1 MSISAQS
8 DAKTIHQPLLP
19 VDLIRSI
26 EAFCQYLRGECGLAE
41 NTYRAYRRDL
51 HDFAAF
57 LEETGCKSL
66 KEITPTKIDRYMQ
79 SSHAAGKNP
88 SSIARAIAAIRT
100 FCRFCLLQRF
110 IETDPS
116 ISITAPKKWKRLPRT
131 LDHQDIQK
139 LIDEPNPDEDA
150 LWLRDRLTI
159 ALLYAT
165 GMRASE
171 LISVKVDDINFDLG
185 IVRVIGKGR
194 KERIVP
200 VADKV
205 LEMIEQYICQTRP
218 VPRKE
223 SDKQILLLSRTGKRL
238 RREDIFRIIRK
249 YVIRSAIRGHVSPH
263 TLRHSFATQLLSGG
277 ADLRSIQEMLGH
289 SDISTTQIYTHV
301 DSSRLKTIHKK
312 FHPRA

>member
-1 MSISAQS
+1 MGTIAQS
-8 DAKTIHQPLLP
+8 NASSLSQSSLP
-19 VDLIRSI
+19 ADMPGAI

-51 HDFAAF
+51 FDFGAY
-57 LEETGCKSL
+57 LGEIGCRSL
-66 KEITPTKIDRYMQ
+66 KEITPAKIDQYMQ

-100 FCRFCLLQRF
+100 FCRFCLLQQF
-110 IETDPS
+110 IDTDPS
-116 ISITAPKKWKRLPRT
+116 VSITAPKKWKRLPRT

-139 LIDEPNPDEDA
+139 LINEPNPDEDA
-150 LWLRDRLTI
+150 LWLRNRLII

-171 LISVKVDDINFDLG
+171 LISVKIGDINFDLG

-194 KERIVP
+194 RERIIP

-205 LEMIEQYICQTRP
+205 LEMIKQYIHQARP
-218 VPRKE
+218 EPSDE
-223 SDKQILLLSRTGKRL
+223 SDKQILLLSRTGRRL

-263 TLRHSFATQLLSGG
+263 TLRHSFATQLLTGG

-289 SDISTTQIYTHV
+289 ADISTTQIYTHV
-301 DSSRLKTIHKK
+301 NSSRLKAIHKK